1 MNFKTISIL
10 PLLLVFCFSN
20 CFALSVKQSEFSGQ
34 FYPAEKSAL
43 SAMIDNFL
51 EKADPL
57 PAPKDIFVL
66 ISPHAGYGYSGQVAA
81 FGYKLIKNA
90 PYKTV
95 IILGVS
101 HHKLF
106 NGAAVFPQG
115 VFQTPLGTLE
125 IDDKFCESIINK
137 DADLFADEAAFGGE
151 HSVEVQLPFLQKV
164 LKDYKIVPIV
174 VGDAS
179 LETCK
184 KIALLLKAAIGLR
197 KDVLVVVSTDLYHGF
212 DFEEAEK
219 VDAST
224 LDFIKRMD
232 YEGLYYG
239 LRDEKAQACGGL
251 ATVIALDLAK
261 ESGSK
266 NTELLKHTNS
276 AVVTENKV
284 KGQWTVGYASLVV
297 YRPEGENM
305 LNNQQRKRL
314 LEIARAS
321 INTYLQSG
329 KKIQISETDPLL
341 KQVVGAFVTLN
352 KHKELRGCIG
362 NLTGTQP
369 LYLTIRDM
377 AIEAAVGDPRFPKL
391 SLSELKDVEIEVSVL
406 SVLER
411 VSSAEKIEMGKH
423 GVLVKKGYQSG
434 VFLPQVAT
442 ETGWSKEEFLNNLC
456 AQKAGL
462 PADAWKNKDTELYV
476 FEAEV
481 FSEKDI
487 K

>member
-1 MNFKTISIL
+1 M
-10 PLLLVFCFSN
+10 
-20 CFALSVKQSEFSGQ
+20 
-34 FYPAEKSAL
+34 
-43 SAMIDNFL
+43 
-51 EKADPL
+51 
-57 PAPKDIFVL
+57 
-66 ISPHAGYGYSGQVAA
+66 
-81 FGYKLIKNA
+81 
-90 PYKTV
+90 
-95 IILGVS
+95 
-101 HHKLF
+101 F
-106 NGAAVFPQG
+106 N
-115 VFQTPLGTLE
+115 
-125 IDDKFCESIINK
+125 NK
-137 DADLFADEAAFGGE
+137 
-151 HSVEVQLPFLQKV
+151 
-164 LKDYKIVPIV
+164 
-174 VGDAS
+174 
-179 LETCK
+179 
-184 KIALLLKAAIGLR
+184 
-197 KDVLVVVSTDLYHGF
+197 
-212 DFEEAEK
+212 
-219 VDAST
+219 
-224 LDFIKRMD
+224 
-232 YEGLYYG
+232 
-239 LRDEKAQACGGL
+239 
-251 ATVIALDLAK
+251 
-261 ESGSK
+261 
-266 NTELLKHTNS
+266 
-276 AVVTENKV
+276 
-284 KGQWTVGYASLVV
+284 
-297 YRPEGENM
+297 
-305 LNNQQRKRL
+305 QRKSL